1 VQRGIPVRAYWAVVL
16 ADKLNDQGR
25 PNRTQ
30 SFLID
35 VTTGDVSPP

>member
-16 ADKLNDQGR
+16 SEEIDDEGE
-25 PNRTQ
+25 PNRIA

-35 VTTGDVSPP
+35 VSTGAVTRP